1 MIRYVFIIIVFL
13 TSSYIACAQEVSHL
27 TLEKCYDW
35 TNDNYPMVKQY
46 ELLDKTREL
55 SLSNLSKGYFPQ
67 VLVAGQ
73 ASYQSDVTSFP
84 LSLPNIS
91 VPTLDKDQ
99 YKIYVEVNQSVTDLF
114 FTLKHQKD
122 AVKNTSETEKR
133 RTTVELHKVKERVS
147 DLFFGILLIDTQIS
161 QNKIVQKDLQQSI
174 TKTETAIAA
183 GTTLKSNAD
192 VLHAELLKVK
202 QQEIDLIANKKS
214 LISMLSLFVGKPI
227 TETATLELPSA
238 TIFSQENKRAE
249 LQWYDFQKNSYE
261 IQKKLISD
269 KAIPKLS
276 LFLQGGYGKP
286 ALNILNPDFD
296 TYYIGGVRL
305 SWNLS
310 AFYTHK
316 KELQLMETHQNSVEV
331 QRETFLLQTEL
342 SLKQKQLDI
351 ERLESLI
358 KSDKELIA
366 LREKVKKTAQN
377 QLEHGTI
384 TTTDYLTHL
393 NSEDQAQQQ
402 LILHEISLLKTKN
415 DYKLLLNN

>member
-1 MIRYVFIIIVFL
+1 MIRYIFVIIVLL
-13 TSSYIACAQEVSHL
+13 TNSYFASAQVVGKL

-35 TNDNYPMVKQY
+35 ANENYPMVKQY

-55 SLSNLSKGYFPQ
+55 SLSNLSKGYLPQ

-84 LSLPNIS
+84 LLLPNIS

-99 YKIYVEVNQSVTDLF
+99 YKIYVEVNQPLTDLF
-114 FTLKHQKD
+114 STLKHQKE
-122 AVKNTSETEKR
+122 AVKNTSEIEKQ
-133 RTTVELHKVKERVS
+133 RTTIELHKLKERVS
-147 DLFFGILLIDTQIS
+147 DLFFGILLTDTQIS
-161 QNKIVQKDLQQSI
+161 QNKIVQKDLEQSI
-174 TKTETAIAA
+174 SKNATAIAA
-183 GTTLKSNAD
+183 GTALKSSAD
-192 VLHAELLKVK
+192 LLQAELLKVK
-202 QQEIDLIANKKS
+202 QQEIELTANRKS
-214 LISMLSLFVGKPI
+214 LISMLSLFIGQPI
-227 TETATLELPSA
+227 TDVTSLELPDV
-238 TIFSQENKRAE
+238 TIFSSENKRAE

-261 IQKKLISD
+261 IQKKLIDD
-269 KAIPKLS
+269 KAIPKVS

-316 KELQLMETHQNSVEV
+316 KEKQLMEINQSSVAV
-331 QRETFLLQTEL
+331 QRETFLLNTEL
-342 SLKQKQLDI
+342 ALQQKKSDI
-351 ERLESLI
+351 ERLELLI
-358 KSDKELIA
+358 NSDKDVVI

-377 QLEHGTI
+377 QLEYGTI

-393 NSEDQAQQQ
+393 NSEDQAKRQ
-402 LILHEISLLKTKN
+402 LILHEISLLKAKN
-415 DYKLLLNN
+415 EYKLLLNN